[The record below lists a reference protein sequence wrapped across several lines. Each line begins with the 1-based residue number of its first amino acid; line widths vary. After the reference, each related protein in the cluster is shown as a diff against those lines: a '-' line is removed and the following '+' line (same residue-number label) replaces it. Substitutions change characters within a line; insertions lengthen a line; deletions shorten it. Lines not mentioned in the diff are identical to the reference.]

1 MNRPGLVISGHGR
14 HVLIETDSGER
25 ILCHP
30 RGKKNLALV
39 GDHVEWMASKDEGT
53 IEKILPRKNEFYRQ
67 DELRTKSFA
76 ANIDQLLILIAAE
89 PEFSEVQLSKAL
101 IAAHAAQINALIV
114 LNKSDLIEPFQAAWS
129 RLAPYT
135 AMNYEVRALSI
146 KENKEAFK
154 DLLASLQ
161 NKVTLLLGPSGV
173 GKSTFINTAIPHTNL
188 WTQEIS
194 QALNS
199 GKHTT
204 TATTLYWVDRER
216 QTALI
221 DSPGFQSF
229 GIHQIDP
236 HTLGRYMPDIQAHMS
251 GCKFYNCSHLHEPNC
266 AVQDAVKEGHINAS
280 RYRIYQQLF
289 DELSQP
295 KTY

>member
-1 MNRPGLVISGHGR
+1 MNRLGLVISGHGR
-14 HVLIETDSGER
+14 HVLVESDSGER
-25 ILCHP
+25 IICHP

-39 GDHVEWMASKDEGT
+39 GDRVEWLASNDEGT

-67 DELRTKSFA
+67 DEMRTKSFA

-114 LNKSDLIEPFQAAWS
+114 LNKSDLVAPFQAAWG
-129 RLAPYT
+129 RLEPYRV
-135 AMNYEVRALSI
+135 MNYDVRALSI
-146 KENKEAFK
+146 KEDPETFK
-154 DLLASLQ
+154 SLLASLS
-161 NKVTLLLGPSGV
+161 NKITLLLGPSGV

-204 TATTLYWVDRER
+204 TSTTLYWVDSDKH
-216 QTALI
+216 TALI

-229 GIHQIDP
+229 GIPQIDP
-236 HTLGRYMPDIQAHMS
+236 HHLGHYMPDIKAHLS
-251 GCKFYNCSHLHEPNC
+251 GCKFYNCTHLHEPQC
-266 AVQDAVKEGHINAS
+266 AVQTAVHDGLITSS

-289 DELSQP
+289 EELSQP
-295 KTY
+295 KNY

>member
-1 MNRPGLVISGHGR
+1 MNRLGLVISGHGR
-14 HVLIETDSGER
+14 HVLIETDEGER

-39 GDHVEWMASKDEGT
+39 GDRVEWLASKDEGT
-53 IEKILPRKNEFYRQ
+53 IEKVLPRKNEFYRQ

-89 PEFSEVQLSKAL
+89 PEFSEIQLSKAL

-114 LNKSDLIEPFQAAWS
+114 LNKADLIKPFEAAFK
-129 RLAPYT
+129 RLAPYQ

-146 KENKEAFK
+146 KENQEAFK
-154 DLLASLQ
+154 KLLASLHG
-161 NKVTLLLGPSGV
+161 KVTLLLGPSGV

-204 TATTLYWVDRER
+204 TTTTLYWVDNDK

-236 HTLGRYMPDIQAHMS
+236 HSLGRYMPDIQAHLS
-251 GCKFYNCSHLHEPNC
+251 GCKFYNCTHLHEPNC
-266 AVQDAVKEGHINAS
+266 EVQTAVQQGLITPS

-289 DELSQP
+289 EELSQP
-295 KTY
+295 KNY

>member
-1 MNRPGLVISGHGR
+1 MNQVGLVISGHGR
-14 HVLIETDSGER
+14 HVLIEATSGDR
-25 ILCHP
+25 VICHP

-39 GDHVEWMASKDEGT
+39 GDRVEWLASKDEGT

-67 DELRTKSFA
+67 DEMRTKSFA

-114 LNKSDLIEPFQAAWS
+114 LNKSDLKQPFEAAWA
-129 RLAPYT
+129 RLQPYKD
-135 AMNYEVRALSI
+135 MNYEVRALSI
-146 KENKEAFK
+146 KEDPQAFNRLMDSLNNKI
-154 DLLASLQ
+154 
-161 NKVTLLLGPSGV
+161 TLLLGPSGV

-204 TATTLYWVDRER
+204 TSTTLYWVDQEK

-236 HTLGRYMPDIQAHMS
+236 HQLGRYMPDIQAHLS
-251 GCKFYNCSHLHEPNC
+251 GCKFYNCTHLHEPNC
-266 AVQDAVKEGHINAS
+266 AVQAAVNEGQINPS

-295 KTY
+295 KNY

>member
-1 MNRPGLVISGHGR
+1 MNQPGLVISGHGR
-14 HVLIETDSGER
+14 HVLIETESGER
-25 ILCHP
+25 VLCHP

-39 GDHVEWMASKDEGT
+39 GDRVSWLASNDEGT

-101 IAAHAAQINALIV
+101 IAAHAAQINAVIV
-114 LNKSDLIEPFQAAWS
+114 LNKADLIEPFQAAWK
-129 RLAPYT
+129 RLTPY
-135 AMNYEVRALSI
+135 AEMNYELRAISI
-146 KENKEAFK
+146 KENKDAFK
-154 DLLASLQ
+154 ELLASLQ

-188 WTQEIS
+188 WTHEIS

-204 TATTLYWVDRER
+204 TATTLYWVDSQRH
-216 QTALI
+216 TALI

-229 GIHQIDP
+229 GIHQIGP
-236 HTLGRYMPDIQAHMS
+236 HALGRYMPDIQAHLS
-251 GCKFYNCSHLHEPNC
+251 GCKFYNCSHLHEPHC
-266 AVQDAVKEGHINAS
+266 AVQAAVKQGLITAS

-295 KTY
+295 KVY

>member
-1 MNRPGLVISGHGR
+1 MNQIGLVISGHGR
-14 HVLIETDSGER
+14 HVLIEADSGDR
-25 ILCHP
+25 VICHP

-39 GDHVEWMASKDEGT
+39 GDRVEWLASKDEGT

-67 DELRTKSFA
+67 DEMRTKSFA

-114 LNKSDLIEPFQAAWS
+114 LNKSDLKQPFEAAWA
-129 RLAPYT
+129 RLQPYKD
-135 AMNYEVRALSI
+135 MNYEVLALSI
-146 KENKEAFK
+146 KEDPQAFK
-154 DLLASLQ
+154 RLMDSLN
-161 NKVTLLLGPSGV
+161 NKITLLLGPSGV

-204 TATTLYWVDRER
+204 TSTTLYWVDQEK

-236 HTLGRYMPDIQAHMS
+236 HQLGRYMPDIQAHLS
-251 GCKFYNCSHLHEPNC
+251 GCKFYNCTHLHEPNC
-266 AVQDAVKEGHINAS
+266 GVQTAVNQGQINPS

-295 KTY
+295 KNY

>member
-1 MNRPGLVISGHGR
+1 MNRLGLVISGHGR
-14 HVLIETDSGER
+14 HVLVESDSGER
-25 ILCHP
+25 IICHP

-39 GDHVEWMASKDEGT
+39 GDRVEWLASNDEGT

-67 DELRTKSFA
+67 DEMRTKSFA

-114 LNKSDLIEPFQAAWS
+114 LNKSDLVAPFQAAWG
-129 RLAPYT
+129 RLEPYRV
-135 AMNYEVRALSI
+135 MNYDVRALSI
-146 KENKEAFK
+146 KEDPETFK
-154 DLLASLQ
+154 SLLTSLGG
-161 NKVTLLLGPSGV
+161 KITLLLGPSGV

-204 TATTLYWVDRER
+204 TSTTLYWVDSDKH
-216 QTALI
+216 TALI

-236 HTLGRYMPDIQAHMS
+236 HHLGHYMPDIKAHLS
-251 GCKFYNCSHLHEPNC
+251 GCKFYNCTHLHEPQC
-266 AVQDAVKEGHINAS
+266 AVQTAVHDGLITSS

-289 DELSQP
+289 EELSQP
-295 KTY
+295 KNY